1 MKQIVTLLMGFNN
14 MNNDQLEKEIE
25 KYQKKYGKN
34 LYHYTSMNTLF
45 GMVKNREIWM
55 SSTGSMNDRKEITY
69 YIEMLE
75 KSLVSYDRKDFFEK
89 IYNRIPLNYKY
100 AFCLSTQ
107 KDDAAQWE
115 RYGDSAMGVCISFNV
130 AELYKCIYGYSDIM
144 FNQVFYE
151 DSVTEE
157 KYYEIVKEYFET
169 GKIDVYASEEELIR
183 QLIYAGNLHKHKS
196 FKNEYE
202 VRLTTLDNL
211 KQYGMEYTLKEI
223 GNVVKKVLILKPDYM
238 GRSKNTSFENLI
250 DEIIVGPRSQQNI
263 TVLSQYMISHGLFD
277 LANKITISECPLR

>member
-1 MKQIVTLLMGFNN
+1 MELNSADYN
-14 MNNDQLEKEIE
+14 QLKREIE
-25 KYQKKYGKN
+25 KGKKIYGEN

-55 SSTGSMNDRKEITY
+55 SSTGSMNDRKETSY
-69 YIEMLE
+69 FIEMLE
-75 KSLVSYDRKDFFEK
+75 KALASYDRKDFFEK
-89 IYNRIPLNYKY
+89 IYNQIPLNYKY

-130 AELYKCIYGYSDIM
+130 AELYKCIYGNSDIM
-144 FNQVFYE
+144 FNLVFYG

-157 KYYEIVKEYFET
+157 KYYKIVKEYFET
-169 GKIDVYASEEELIR
+169 GKIDIYASEEELVR

-211 KQYGMEYTLKEI
+211 KQYGTEYALKEI
-223 GNVVKKVLILKPDYM
+223 GNVVKKVLILKPDAM
-238 GRSKNTSFENLI
+238 GNSMNTGFEKLI

-263 TVLSQYMISHGLFD
+263 TILSQYMISHGLFD